1 MTTVLVTGATGDTGR
16 PTVERLLEKGFNVRA
31 LVRKDNERAQRLRDL
46 GADIALGD
54 LKSLRE
60 VRLAMEGVQRAYFCF
75 PLEEGLV
82 EAAVIFAQ
90 AAKEHSLELIV
101 NMSHKQ
107 SRPAARSKATQNHW
121 LSEQVFDWSGVPSVH
136 LRITFFA
143 EWLLYIAPLIRYGRY
158 VMPYNK
164 ESRFAPI
171 AASDISRIVANIIE
185 KPAAYVGKAIPLHG
199 PVEYSHEELAA
210 EVSRVLGKE
219 MPYEHVT
226 VSTFLELFGLQDA
239 QAMRRHFEAVTIDQ
253 QEGLLAGTDN
263 TGTAIIGQ
271 PLVTVEQF
279 IKANLPKFTLE
290 YPQLRATTELLHQRR
305 PKG

>member
-1 MTTVLVTGATGDTGR
+1 MTTVLVTGASGDTGR
-16 PTVERLLEKGFNVRA
+16 PTVERLLDKGLGVRA
-31 LVRKDNERAQRLRDL
+31 LVRKDDERAQRLRDL
-46 GADIALGD
+46 GAEVVLGD
-54 LKSLRE
+54 MKSLRDI
-60 VRLAMEGVQRAYFCF
+60 RLAVAGVQRAYFVY

-90 AAKEHSLELIV
+90 AAKEQNLEVIV

-107 SRPAARSKATQNHW
+107 ARPAARSKASQNHW
-121 LSEQVFDWSGVPSVH
+121 LSEQIFTWSGVPYVH

-143 EWLLYIAPLIRYGRY
+143 EWLLYIAPQIRYGRY

-164 ESRFAPI
+164 DSRFAPI
-171 AASDISRIVANIIE
+171 AGSDIARIVAGIIDN
-185 KPAAYVGKAIPLHG
+185 PGPYLGQAIALHG

-210 EVSRVLGKE
+210 EVSRVLGKD

-253 QEGLLAGTDN
+253 QEGLLAGTD
-263 TGTAIIGQ
+263 TIGREIIGQ
-271 PLVTVEQF
+271 PLMTVEEF
-279 IKANLPKFTLE
+279 IKANLSKFVLE
-290 YPQLRATTELLHQRR
+290 YPLTTSRR
-305 PKG
+305 

>member
-16 PTVERLLEKGFNVRA
+16 PTVERMLEKGFRVRA
-31 LVRKDNERAQRLRDL
+31 LVRKVNERAQRLRDL
-46 GADIALGD
+46 GADIVLGD

-90 AAKEHSLELIV
+90 AAKEQSLELIV

-121 LSEQVFDWSGVPSVH
+121 LSEQVFDWSGVPSIH

-158 VMPYNK
+158 VMPFNK

-171 AASDISRIVANIIE
+171 AASDISRIVANVIE
-185 KPAAYVGKAIPLHG
+185 KPAPYAGKAIPLHG

-210 EVSRVLGKE
+210 EVSRVLGKT

-226 VSTFLELFGLQDA
+226 VSTFLDLFGLQDA
-239 QAMRRHFEAVTIDQ
+239 EAMRRHFEAVTIDQ
-253 QEGLLAGTDN
+253 QEGLLEGTDS
-263 TGTAIIGQ
+263 TGTAIIGR
-271 PLVTVEQF
+271 PLMTVEQF
-279 IKANLPKFTLE
+279 IKANITKFTLA
-290 YPQLRATTELLHQRR
+290 YPPAQGRR
-305 PKG
+305 